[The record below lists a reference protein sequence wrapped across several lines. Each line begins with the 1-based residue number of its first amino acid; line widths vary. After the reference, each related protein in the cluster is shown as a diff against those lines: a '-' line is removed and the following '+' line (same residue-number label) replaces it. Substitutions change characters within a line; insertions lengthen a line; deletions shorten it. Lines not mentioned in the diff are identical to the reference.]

1 MRKALLLTASLL
13 VIAPGPAAVASAA
26 VASGAATAAAA
37 APKPVTVGTDALGD
51 WGGGGDAAAVGHALG
66 QDLLSASIGMAT
78 PDTVDFV
85 IGVSFLPSIGG
96 VPEISRYTWDF
107 EVDKRFF
114 ELDGKFTNYSRGA
127 CDPTSGQCPPPRDPG
142 PAPFL
147 LRGDCAPNEANVTIC
162 KELGR
167 ISASFDATNRTITIP
182 VPAALLGTGP
192 CSRITAG
199 ANLFGGSIS
208 TQPAAFVSSS
218 AAPLDTL
225 DITGV
230 FRVPSA
236 DPATPC
242 TA

>member
-1 MRKALLLTASLL
+1 MRRTVLATTAALALA
-13 VIAPGPAAVASAA
+13 
-26 VASGAATAAAA
+26 AATAATAA
-37 APKPVTVGTDALGD
+37 TATGPATAGPVPAQQVGTDDLGD

-66 QDLLSASIGMAT
+66 QDLLSARIGMPSAE
-78 PDTVDFV
+78 TVDFV
-85 IGVSFLPSIGG
+85 IGVSFLPSPGG

-107 EVDKRFF
+107 EVDKKFF

-147 LRGDCAPNEANVTIC
+147 LRGDCAPNEANVTVC

-167 ISASFDATNRTITIP
+167 VSARFDAAARTITIP
-182 VPAALLGTGP
+182 VPTALLGVGP

-199 ANLFGGSIS
+199 ANIFGGSIS
-208 TQPAAFVSSS
+208 SQPSAFFSSS

-225 DITGV
+225 DVDGT
-230 FRVPSA
+230 FRVPSS
-236 DPATPC
+236 DPAVPC